1 MYVGAR
7 CAEYVERNLRTST
20 CQPKEFIEMDYAKLF
35 PNDFVQ
41 IRILVLLDA
50 MSNLLNDELHEFKAK
65 SEQEMLGF
73 LILGLLQ
80 NLEMVSVHR
89 GENCKAWIITTEGEA
104 AIEHLI
110 ENTNDDDDD
119 NCDAVATPAAA

>member
-1 MYVGAR
+1 MIAMLTLLFGASSMIFSTKQSY
-7 CAEYVERNLRTST
+7 ADVKIERDAPFRGI
-20 CQPKEFIEMDYAKLF
+20 FIYNK
-35 PNDFVQ
+35 
-41 IRILVLLDA
+41 
-50 MSNLLNDELHEFKAK
+50 
-65 SEQEMLGF
+65 MLGF

-119 NCDAVATPAAA
+119 DNCDAVATPAAA